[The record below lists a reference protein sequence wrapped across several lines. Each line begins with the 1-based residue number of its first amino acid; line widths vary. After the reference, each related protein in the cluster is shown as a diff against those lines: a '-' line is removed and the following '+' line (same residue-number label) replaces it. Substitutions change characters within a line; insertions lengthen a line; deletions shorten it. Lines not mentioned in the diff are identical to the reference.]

1 MPGVPLDTENLSNIA
16 DRLDAEHQ
24 SLNTASDGP
33 RDLDG
38 LGDNL
43 EALEIDD
50 EACTMQPVGD
60 TTARSLTLYL
70 TCTDTSTKPSQIS
83 QGSSRIGTS
92 PCVSKT

>member
-24 SLNTASDGP
+24 SLNPASDGP
-33 RDLDG
+33 RDLEG

-60 TTARSLTLYL
+60 TTARSSTSYF
-70 TCTDTSTKPSQIS
+70 TCTEH
-83 QGSSRIGTS
+83 GY
-92 PCVSKT
+92 